1 MSLDHAILGFLS
13 YKPFSGYDLKK
24 IFDNSVRHFWYAD
37 QSQIYRTLARLTE
50 KGMTEIETIEQSDR
64 PDRKLYHITPAG
76 KDELRAWL
84 IGPFPMDQ
92 PHSGPLVQV
101 FFSGMLTDEE
111 ALERFE
117 EAASIFRGM
126 LERYN
131 TVPAVVEE
139 YIRIV
144 GSEREAYFWN
154 LTLDLGIQTMKAQL
168 EWAERV
174 IQDIKHNKVPTK

>member
-37 QSQIYRTLARLTE
+37 QSQIYRTLARLTDQGLTQVE
-50 KGMTEIETIEQSDR
+50 VVEQSDR
-64 PDRKLYHITPAG
+64 PDRKMYTITPAG
-76 KDELRAWL
+76 VDELRAWL
-84 IGPFPMDQ
+84 LGPFPTDQ

-101 FFSGMLTDEE
+101 FFSGMLTDEQ
-111 ALERFE
+111 ALAKFE
-117 EAASIFRGM
+117 EAAALFRAA
-126 LERYN
+126 LDRYN

-139 YIRIV
+139 YIRVV

-154 LTLDLGIQTMKAQL
+154 LTLDLGIQSMRVQL
-168 EWAERV
+168 EWAEKAIRE
-174 IQDIKHNKVPTK
+174 IKEKKVPAA